1 MKNNKQTNQNNQPK
15 KQFPT
20 YQEVLE
26 QQIRNNPHSVME
38 KHNRNSKNLVA
49 DFTKALIELNHLQI
63 EKLLNHDFSYVYYY
77 STHGIKR
84 LEGKEKYM
92 NHLIELFAGIRNE
105 GFKINAK
112 AMKFELHKNI
122 YDCAIIYPPY
132 SLPLI
137 YPNCEEVNDL
147 GSLKTNQEHEVVLTF
162 WYKDDLI
169 GRIEVI
175 ATRIDENG
183 NKELY
188 ATQWKDKLIVI
199 ENG

>member
-1 MKNNKQTNQNNQPK
+1 
-15 KQFPT
+15 
-20 YQEVLE
+20 
-26 QQIRNNPHSVME
+26 ME
-38 KHNRNSKNLVA
+38 KHNRFSKNSVA

-63 EKLLNHDFSYVYYY
+63 EKLLDHDFSYVYYY

-92 NHLIELFAGIRNE
+92 NHLIELFASIRNE

-132 SLPLI
+132 LLPLI

-147 GSLKTNQEHEVVLTF
+147 GSLKINQEHEVVLTF

-175 ATRIDENG
+175 ATRIGENG

-188 ATQWKDKLIVI
+188 ATQWKDNFIVI
-199 ENG
+199 END